1 MLRTHR
7 SVVMER
13 LLSKKAV
20 REIVGI
26 SPAEIDRRENDGKFP
41 RRIRDGGR
49 VFWAA
54 SEIEEYVL
62 SKIAAR
68 NANTAPKR

>member
-1 MLRTHR
+1 MDK
-7 SVVMER
+7 

-26 SPAEIDRRENDGKFP
+26 SPAEMARREQKGKFP
-41 RRIRDGGR
+41 KRIRDGGR

-54 SEIEEYVL
+54 SEIEEYVR
-62 SKIAAR
+62 SKIAAKR
-68 NANTAPKR
+68 IPLAPERD